1 MQLHAPRLWS
11 FKTTVLNLL
20 EVRNPRLRRH
30 FPNHPLAATTFN
42 FGPQTATLP
51 HKDLKNL
58 SWGWCS
64 VTSFGTYDP
73 TEGGHLVLWDLGLV
87 VEFPPYST
95 IFLPSAIIMHSNT
108 SIREHETRLTVT
120 QYSSAGLFSWLA
132 YRNGPKGES
141 QKSGNSWWDCP
152 AHMFSKIGNL
162 IKQRN

>member
-1 MQLHAPRLWS
+1 MQVYAPALWN
-11 FKTTVLNLL
+11 FKVTILNLL
-20 EVRNPRLRRH
+20 EVGNKGLHRH
-30 FPNHPLAATTFN
+30 FFGHPLAATTFN

-73 TEGGHLVLWDLGLV
+73 TKGGHLVLWDLNLV

-95 IFLPSAIIMHSNT
+95 IFLPSAIVMHSNT
-108 SIREHETRLTVT
+108 GVGEDETRLTVT
-120 QYSSAGLFSWLA
+120 QYSSGGLFSWVA
-132 YRNGPKGES
+132 HGHGPKGES
-141 QKSGNSWWDCP
+141 QNSEVYWWDYP
-152 AHMFSKIGNL
+152 MHMFSKIGDL